1 MTTGAATL
9 YFGAL
14 RGQRKAM
21 GILTVWS
28 IVEGLPA
35 LLSGRLVAL
44 AVDNG
49 FAVGK
54 AGPGAFWLA
63 IYGVVSLLGAVAAR
77 GVYGRLGE
85 VVEPMRDALVT
96 AVVHGVLHDV
106 STTRHQPDAAAVARI
121 TRHIEVIRD
130 VTAGILIQARGLAVT
145 TVAALIGL
153 LGTASALAPLVLVPV
168 AVAVAL
174 GIGLLGTLARR
185 QRDLVIADE
194 RCAQLTGSVYTGLRD
209 VVSCGAEAVSA
220 RRIGEVVDAQ
230 AVAAVR
236 LGNASA
242 TRELVTSLGGLVPLL
257 LVLAFAPAMVADGRL
272 STGAVLGAVVYLAT
286 NVQPALVGLGQT
298 AGNTVLRLVVTLRR
312 LAELA
317 GRPEPRPGA
326 ESEPSAIVETY
337 DLALRGVT
345 FSWGANAQPVVADL
359 DLDLPAGRHLAVV
372 GASGIGKSTLAGLL
386 TGLLR
391 PQHGRIRLGDRAFD
405 TLTPDQRRRLITL
418 IPQQAYV
425 FAGTVR
431 ENLALL
437 VDTPD
442 DDALLAAVDEV
453 GATELVRGI
462 GGLDVLLGHGGGTLS
477 AGERQL
483 IALARAYAS
492 EATVVV
498 LDEATSHLDPAAEAV
513 VERAFAR
520 RGGTLVVIAHR
531 LSSALRAEQ
540 VLIMDNGVALL
551 GAHEDLLRTSAGYAE
566 LMRAWTGRTPDPEPT
581 APGPLAAGGVQAAA
595 PFPIHG

>member
-1 MTTGAATL
+1 MTVGAAAL
-9 YFGAL
+9 YRGAL
-14 RGQRKAM
+14 RGQRKSI
-21 GILTVWS
+21 GILAAWS
-28 IVEGLPA
+28 IVDGLPA

-49 FAVGK
+49 FAIGK
-54 AGPGAFWLA
+54 AGTGAFWLA
-63 IYGVVSLLGAVAAR
+63 SYGLVSLLGAFAAR

-168 AVAVAL
+168 GLAVAL

-185 QRDLVIADE
+185 QRELVLADE
-194 RCAQLTGSVYTGLRD
+194 RCAQLAGSVYTGLRD
-209 VVSCGAEAVSA
+209 MVSCGAEAVSG

-230 AVAAVR
+230 ARAAVR

-242 TRELVTSLGGLVPLL
+242 TRELITSLGGLIPLL
-257 LVLAFAPAMVADGRL
+257 LVLLSAPAMVADGRL
-272 STGAVLGAVVYLAT
+272 TVGAVLGAVVYLAT

-298 AGNTVLRLVVTLRR
+298 AGSTVLRLVVTLRR

-317 GRPEPRPGA
+317 GQPEP
-326 ESEPSAIVETY
+326 PSARVSPPETCE
-337 DLALRGVT
+337 LALRGVT
-345 FSWGANAQPVVADL
+345 FGWGASAQPVVVDL
-359 DLDLPAGRHLAVV
+359 DLDLPAGRHLAIV

-391 PQHGRIRLGDRAFD
+391 PQQGRVTLGDLPVD
-405 TLTPDQRRRLITL
+405 TLTSDLRRRLITL

-425 FAGTVR
+425 FAGTLR

-437 VDTPD
+437 LDDPT
-442 DDALLAAVDEV
+442 DDALIAAAGAV
-453 GATELVRGI
+453 GAAGLVARL
-462 GGLDVLLGHGGGTLS
+462 GGLDAALGHGGGALS

-483 IALARAYAS
+483 IALARAYVS
-492 EATVVV
+492 EAKVVV
-498 LDEATSHLDPAAEAV
+498 LDEATANLDPAAEAT

-531 LSSALRAEQ
+531 LSSALRAEE
-540 VLIMDNGVALL
+540 VLVMTDRSALL
-551 GAHEDLLRTSAGYAE
+551 GAHDDLLRTSTGYAD
-566 LMRAWTGRTPDPEPT
+566 LMRAWTGRAPESAPEPVG
-581 APGPLAAGGVQAAA
+581 GP
-595 PFPIHG
+595 